1 MKRFVTVVRQP
12 AALTLALLVAAC
24 GGGGSAPAPE
34 PAPSCEI
41 TISADSNVAAGKTAG
56 ASALS
61 ACSAYISSIAW
72 TQVSG
77 PAVTLQASRS
87 PTVAIEAATAGVI
100 RLRAD
105 AILSDGRA
113 STATTDLTVGAPVS
127 GSYVTVRADHA
138 LRVGTD
144 TSVRAWPVLVNGET
158 AGKVVWSQIGG
169 PAVTMVTSEDNVL
182 MFKTPTTTEVDTALK
197 FRATMATSS
206 GKVDTD
212 DVIVSVERQAAT
224 PDGYIFERTARVHPY
239 VAGGAYTNVLAR
251 CTYDVGLYFRSTGN
265 TLCTAATLPLLQADA
280 NANADGVPSVAQ
292 VMSRVLVSHDFL
304 GANFEKFL
312 TTQDTNRDFRRML
325 GAVSSIVIGSHVRPS
340 FYQPA
345 TGAIYLDANFLW
357 LTPEQ
362 RDVVTE
368 VPDYRLAFDDALNF
382 TSLGRQVR
390 NNDYARQGYPVDER
404 VTRPE
409 GDLIVG
415 LGRLLYH
422 ELAHAGDYFAPAS
435 RNLNAALS
443 IYGNVVSRADAR
455 LLPSDDLAKAYPLLS
470 SQMKGLGQ
478 VMFLGVTP
486 TAEQKAYTAA
496 QVGDFFASDIASDE
510 YAYSINGD
518 ASSREDLAMLFEEFM
533 MSYRHGIQYDVAYSN
548 VYKDGMKSDQLIVA
562 WGQRGRIGSASIKPR
577 VKLVLSKVA
586 PWIDL
591 GAVDAL
597 PAPIQMP
604 AGRSWD
610 ANLVLSSSG
619 NGARLAQVF
628 STVSKR
634 QNQARD
640 DISSR
645 RHAH

>member
-12 AALTLALLVAAC
+12 AALSLALLVAAC
-24 GGGGSAPAPE
+24 GGGGSAPPPE

-61 ACSAYISSIAW
+61 ACSAYISTIAW

-113 STATTDLTVGAPVS
+113 STATTDVTVGAPVS

-144 TSVRAWPVLVNGET
+144 TSLRAWPVLVNGET
-158 AGKVVWSQIGG
+158 AGRVVWSQVAG

-182 MFKTPTTTEVDTALK
+182 MFKTPTTIEVDTALR
-197 FRATMATSS
+197 FRATMTTSS
-206 GKVDTD
+206 RTVDTD
-212 DVIVSVERQAAT
+212 DVIVSVDRQAAT
-224 PDGYIFERTARVHPY
+224 PDGYLFEKAARVHPY

-251 CTYDVGLYFRSTGN
+251 CTYDVGLYFRSNGN

-280 NANADGVPSVAQ
+280 SVGGVPTVAQ

-312 TTQDTNRDFRRML
+312 TTQDTSGDFRRML

-345 TGAIYLDANFLW
+345 TGAIYLDANYLW

-435 RNLNAALS
+435 RNLNTSLS

-478 VMFLGVTP
+478 VMFLGVAP
-486 TAEQKAYTAA
+486 TAEQKAYSAA
-496 QVGDFFASDIASDE
+496 QVGNFFASDVASDE
-510 YAYSINGD
+510 YAYSVNGD
-518 ASSREDLAMLFEEFM
+518 ANSREDLAMLFEEFM

-548 VYKDGMKSDQLIVA
+548 VYKEGMTSDQLIVA
-562 WGQRGRIGSASIKPR
+562 WGQRGRVGSASIKPR

-591 GAVDAL
+591 AAVDAL

-604 AGRSWD
+604 VGRSWD

-619 NGARLAQVF
+619 NATRLAHVF
-628 STVSKR
+628 STMSEK
-634 QNQARD
+634 QNRARD
-640 DISSR
+640 DILSR